1 MKIVTLRE
9 PTRKQ
14 PGLYKLYWEMG
25 RGADGRRRQKTQR
38 FTGTEKEAQLAWVR
52 AEARLDAQ
60 GTRTTAGARA
70 LTFGDLL
77 DRFLEEKIADRRDT
91 TRHNYGYVARVYLT
105 PALGGVRLDRLTA
118 DHVAAAVLD
127 WGQRPR
133 GGIPDAPT
141 VSRRTVRLA
150 LQILQESLDAGVRWR
165 WLSHNVA
172 RDVDGPPQTARAPTW
187 WTGEQLAVFLAAT
200 SDDQTYGSLYRVACL
215 AGLRQGELL
224 GLRWVDVEWDGPA
237 LHITQQRNRF
247 GDTAAP
253 KSSRGTRRVPI
264 DGGTAEALR
273 RTRAAQ
279 DRDRSRLGADYQ
291 DHGLVWQTAV
301 GTPLSPRNLT
311 RRWYRDRERA
321 GLPAIRFHDLR
332 HSHASV
338 LAAAHMD
345 VRQLAD
351 RLGHA
356 QVSFTIQ
363 TYVHARSEDQRA
375 DVERLASTMDAPIPS
390 PGDLLGTPRG
400 PRGPRPDTQKP
411 R

>member
-1 MKIVTLRE
+1 MKIVTLRD

-14 PGLYKLYWEMG
+14 PGLYKLYWELG

-38 FTGTEKEAQLAWVR
+38 FTGTEKEAQLAWIRV
-52 AEARLDAQ
+52 EARLDAQ
-60 GTRTTAGARA
+60 GTRTTAGART
-70 LTFGDLL
+70 LTVNDLIE
-77 DRFLEEKIADRRDT
+77 RFLTERVKDRRDT
-91 TRHNYGYVARVYLT
+91 TRHNYAYVARVYLS
-105 PALGGVRLDRLTA
+105 PALGAVRLDRLTA
-118 DHVAAAVLD
+118 DHVAAAARD

-133 GGIPDAPT
+133 AGTPGAPV

-150 LQILQESLDAGVRWR
+150 LQILQEALDAGVRWH
-165 WLSHNVA
+165 WLPHNVA
-172 RDVDGPPQTARAPTW
+172 RDVDGPPQMPRAPTW

-200 SDDQTYGSLYRVACL
+200 ADDQTYGSLYRVACL

-237 LHITQQRNRF
+237 LHIRQQRNRF
-247 GDTAAP
+247 GETAAP
-253 KSSRGTRRVPI
+253 KSARGTRRVPV
-264 DGGTAEALR
+264 DEGTAAALR

-301 GTPLSPRNLT
+301 GTPLSPRNLS
-311 RRWYRDRERA
+311 RRWYQDRERA

-345 VRQLAD
+345 ARQLAD

-356 QVSFTIQ
+356 QVNFTIQ

-375 DVERLASTMDAPIPS
+375 DVERLAVTLDAPPAS
-390 PGDLLGTPRG
+390 QGDLLGTPRG
-400 PRGPRPDTQKP
+400 PHGLHPGTQEPR
-411 R
+411 